1 MDLFFIKP
9 DRLQV
14 IQESITFAPQKF
26 LTLSIKGNIEQNQ
39 LCKQEKQFNTQQ
51 D

>member
-9 DRLQV
+9 DRLQL

-26 LTLSIKGNIEQNQ
+26 LTLFFKSNFEQNQ
-39 LCKQEKQFNTQQ
+39 LCKQEKQSSTQQ